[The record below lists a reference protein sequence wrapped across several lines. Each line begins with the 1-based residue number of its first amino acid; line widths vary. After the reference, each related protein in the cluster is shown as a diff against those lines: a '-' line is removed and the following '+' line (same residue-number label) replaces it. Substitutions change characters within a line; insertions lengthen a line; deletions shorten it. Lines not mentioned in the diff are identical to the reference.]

1 MSSFVVTFIAILSF
15 FIISGCGSSGGPSD
29 SSLYALSPSS
39 SKNISGTTGD
49 SKSPVMALDPTGDVY
64 MAWMDKTPGHFEVY
78 FSKSADGGWTF
89 SEPFSVFKTSGSS
102 EDPRMVKDGRYGKI
116 HLAWINT
123 TQVPSRELVYS
134 HSQDKGGTFSRPRAL
149 SNVDTSSVSEMTIS
163 IDSFSNL
170 LLAWV
175 EDSVLYTSRS
185 IDGGETFSSS
195 KKIGQDGS
203 PVRLQAQADENGF
216 FYLVWEDEA
225 TGDIYMATS
234 NDSGLTFSKPAN
246 VSENS
251 GKSEEPMLGIQG
263 TDAYSLWTDSTSG
276 NKDIY
281 IRRISDPGASPVQNI
296 SSSFP
301 GDSEGPMAAFEG
313 SMRVH
318 AVWEEHTPGNSEIM
332 YAKSSDGGGSF
343 SGFKNLSN
351 TDTPSTHPLI
361 SVFSGILRVLWVEEA
376 SPSNKELFLST
387 SIDSGTTFTDPV
399 NISVTSGVS
408 EGPLMGID
416 HSGIAHWVWVEGTP
430 EAREIYHR
438 QGEQ

>member
-49 SKSPVMALDPTGDVY
+49 SKSPVMALDTTGDVY

-163 IDSFSNL
+163 IDRFSNL

-175 EDSVLYTSRS
+175 GRGHEKLLQERTQLRWQWSAAIAAAEESRS
-185 IDGGETFSSS
+185 LRDHEKLLEQALGSNRLGDQRFR
-195 KKIGQDGS
+195 IGVIVAFRVG
-203 PVRLQAQADENGF
+203 NGDF
-216 FYLVWEDEA
+216 
-225 TGDIYMATS
+225 
-234 NDSGLTFSKPAN
+234 
-246 VSENS
+246 
-251 GKSEEPMLGIQG
+251 
-263 TDAYSLWTDSTSG
+263 
-276 NKDIY
+276 
-281 IRRISDPGASPVQNI
+281 
-296 SSSFP
+296 
-301 GDSEGPMAAFEG
+301 
-313 SMRVH
+313 
-318 AVWEEHTPGNSEIM
+318 
-332 YAKSSDGGGSF
+332 
-343 SGFKNLSN
+343 
-351 TDTPSTHPLI
+351 
-361 SVFSGILRVLWVEEA
+361 
-376 SPSNKELFLST
+376 
-387 SIDSGTTFTDPV
+387 
-399 NISVTSGVS
+399 
-408 EGPLMGID
+408 
-416 HSGIAHWVWVEGTP
+416 
-430 EAREIYHR
+430 
-438 QGEQ
+438 